1 MANNADMRRKF
12 RRTIDA
18 VDWGDDD
25 EDVPYSSSSSRRRRS
40 DGRGGERKVEG
51 RRGEEGEGSRRGAA
65 IPPSPSPPSS

>member
-18 VDWGDDD
+18 VDWGDD
-25 EDVPYSSSSSRRRRS
+25 DVPYSSSSSRRRRS

-65 IPPSPSPPSS
+65 IPPSPSMPSS